1 MKRNIGRIALL
12 LAISMLIGLV
22 AGCDKATPAPTT
34 VVTTTKGGGTTTPA
48 ATTEAVIPNFNATGY
63 PICPEKVTLRV
74 MMTSRAEMPADLN
87 TIPLVQNDEKV
98 MNVHIDWIQIPSE
111 AWEETKN
118 LRLATGDLPD
128 IIESAVTAADLTK
141 YGPDGTFI
149 PMQDLIAKYAP
160 NFVALYE
167 ELPELEKMIVASDGN
182 TYGMGRVNSGP
193 WMTTNGVGV
202 INRAWLKKLGKI
214 MPSTTDEFYEVL
226 KAFKTGD
233 PNGNGIADEIPVAF
247 NKDLATNNGFSYLF
261 ASFGLA
267 VGGQGFNAS
276 WADVKDGK
284 VYCQATTDEYKEAV
298 KFLAKLYAEGLM
310 DVEGFTLTAADF
322 QNKLNLEPGVVGYT
336 QVWDIN
342 DIVSNATNKAA
353 LEYMPLLKSTVVDKP
368 VFYKQPLPGTYRGW
382 GVITKVCETPE
393 VATRWLDYHFEV
405 RNAIEHIEG
414 PIGVRVLENA
424 DGTMYVRTPP
434 EGMTVAEDRFSQCP
448 AQILAMPPSAYK
460 NILKLPSTDK
470 KVAFVQTQCHPY
482 ADPDPMMPVYYS
494 AEESNEMVQLQTD
507 IRTYIERR
515 LAQWIIDGKVEQEW
529 ASYLTEID
537 KAGLPKWLEI
547 NQAAYDRFME

>member
-1 MKRNIGRIALL
+1 MKRTIGRLALL
-12 LAISMLIGLV
+12 LAITMLVGLV
-22 AGCDKATPAPTT
+22 AGCDTTTPTT
-34 VVTTTKGGGTTTPA
+34 VVTTAVGTTAVGTTA
-48 ATTEAVIPNFNATGY
+48 APTEPVIKNFNPTGY
-63 PICPEKVTLRV
+63 PICPEKVTLSV
-74 MMTSRAEMPADLN
+74 MMNARAEMPADLN

-98 MNVHIDWIQIPSE
+98 MNVHIDWVQVAGE
-111 AWEETKN
+111 AWNETKN
-118 LRLATGDLPD
+118 LKLATGDLPD
-128 IIESAVTAADLTK
+128 IIESQVTAADLTK
-141 YGPDGTFI
+141 YGPEGTFI
-149 PMQDLIAKYAP
+149 PMQDLIKKYAP
-160 NFVALYE
+160 NFVALYK

-193 WMTTNGVGV
+193 WMTTNGVGF
-202 INRAWLKKLGKI
+202 INRAWLTKLKLT
-214 MPSTTDEFYEVL
+214 MPETTDEFYNVL

-233 PNGNGIADEIPVAF
+233 PNGNGKADEIPVAF
-247 NKDLATNNGFSYLF
+247 SKFITENNGFGYLLS
-261 ASFGLA
+261 SFGLA
-267 VGGQGFNAS
+267 VGGQGFNAT

-284 VYCQATTDEYKEAV
+284 VYCQATTNEFKEAV

-310 DVEGFTLTAADF
+310 DVEGFTLTTADY
-322 QNKLNLEPGVVGYT
+322 QNKLNLEPGVVGYS

-353 LEYMPLLKSTVVDKP
+353 YEYMPLLTSPVAKAP

-414 PIGVRVLENA
+414 PIGVRVIEA
-424 DGTMYVRTPP
+424 PDGTMSVRKPP

-470 KVAFVQTQCHPY
+470 KVAFVQTRCHPF

-494 AEESNEMVQLQTD
+494 AEESSEMVQLQTD
-507 IRTYIERR
+507 IRAYIERR
-515 LAQWIIDGKVEQEW
+515 MSEWIVNGKVESDW

-537 KAGLPKWLEI
+537 KAGLPKWITI
-547 NQAAYDRFME
+547 NQAAYDRFMK